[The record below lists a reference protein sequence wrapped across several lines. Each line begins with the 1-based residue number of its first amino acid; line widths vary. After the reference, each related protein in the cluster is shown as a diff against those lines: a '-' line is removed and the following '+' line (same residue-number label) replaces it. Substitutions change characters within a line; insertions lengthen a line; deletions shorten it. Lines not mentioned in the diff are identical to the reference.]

1 MFVGNKLPSIF
12 LKEHLCKGNLSP
24 AHKIFTESPELLNI
38 LSQDPWNFLGMVS
51 VRLDLL
57 ERCEDKYMETM
68 QRIGLNWI
76 EIIYFQIKNK
86 KVYNQIYHS
95 ILHPKY
101 IKVYKTYS
109 LW

>member
-1 MFVGNKLPSIF
+1 MGNKLPSIF

-24 AHKIFTESPELLNI
+24 AHKIFIESPESLNI

-76 EIIYFQIKNK
+76 EIK
-86 KVYNQIYHS
+86 KFTI
-95 ILHPKY
+95 KY
-101 IKVYKTYS
+101 ITLFYIQNISKYIQPIVYDNS
-109 LW
+109 